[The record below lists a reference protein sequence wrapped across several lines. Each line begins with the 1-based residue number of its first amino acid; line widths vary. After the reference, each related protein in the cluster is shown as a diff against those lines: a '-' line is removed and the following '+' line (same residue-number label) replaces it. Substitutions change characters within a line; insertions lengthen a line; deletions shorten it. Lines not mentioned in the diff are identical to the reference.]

1 MEWLSWLGI
10 LLAVFVGSYVQA
22 VAGFAMGMIIVAVV
36 GGLGLLDVP
45 TLAAVVS
52 LLTILN
58 VVLALRGHLHHIHL
72 PLFKWIA
79 LGQVPAV
86 YLGFLLMNWMDGH
99 TRWVLELALGV
110 FITAG
115 GLSMLLKPHPWQQVS
130 KPFYSWFAGLSAGLV
145 GGMFS
150 ASGPVLGWF
159 GYSQPLALA
168 AIRATLL
175 ACFVLTT
182 TTRTVVVGL
191 HGGLT
196 QTVLT
201 YALAALPVVVLGTL
215 LGRMFAPPVSEQTIK
230 KLAYGLLLIMG
241 VWILLRS
248 TAPFL
253 IKLGH

>member
-1 MEWLSWLGI
+1 MEWLSWVGI
-10 LLAVFVGSYVQA
+10 LLAVFIGSYVQA

-36 GGLGLLDVP
+36 GGLGLMDVP
-45 TLAAVVS
+45 SLAAVVS

-58 VVLALRGHLHHIHL
+58 VALSLRGHLHHVHM

-86 YLGFLLMNWMDGH
+86 YLGLLLMTWMDGH
-99 TRWVLELALGV
+99 TRWVLELALGI
-110 FITAG
+110 FITVG
-115 GLSMLLKPHPWQQVS
+115 GLSMLLKPHPWARVS
-130 KPFYSWFAGLSAGLV
+130 SPVNSWLAGVSAGLV

-159 GYSQPLALA
+159 GYSQPLPLV

-175 ACFVLTT
+175 ACFALNTG
-182 TTRTVVVGL
+182 TRTVLVGVT
-191 HGGLT
+191 GGLT
-196 QTVLT
+196 SAGLT
-201 YALAALPVVVLGTL
+201 YALVALPVVVLGTV

-230 KLAYGLLLIMG
+230 QFAYGLLLVMG

-248 TAPFL
+248 SAPLFV
-253 IKLGH
+253 